1 MAPADIMAGLSRTGL
16 ALVDGVSSAAQL
28 VGLTRSLGA
37 TVVPHRDSGPGGVTV
52 VEDRGA
58 RTAAL
63 AGFTRSPL
71 SPHTDRS
78 GTACPPD
85 LLLTACG
92 QAATS
97 GGEALLVD
105 GRAVYRDLVQNAP
118 DALRGLAPPP
128 GQLSSAAPTASSAP
142 CSHQRA
148 ASSLS
153 GFGSTRWRASVQQR
167 HRTSSRCGRSSG
179 GTPAP
184 CRCAPA
190 SGTCSTTAGGCTAAG
205 PTTDRGSYSECS
217 HPLGPARS
225 PAASPKSMP
234 TRPRIP
240 TGSPRPAD
248 REHGPEP
255 HRSRGSHCHR
265 SRHPVRG
272 RAA

>member
-1 MAPADIMAGLSRTGL
+1 LLLDLPVRPSMAPADIMAGLSRTGL

-118 DALRGLAPPP
+118 DALRGLATPRSALFGGAD
-128 GQLSSAAPTASSAP
+128 GQLCSVFTPEGGVIAVRLRLDSLARFGPAAAPHILAL
-142 CSHQRA
+142 RA
-148 ASSLS
+148 VIGRHTRTVPMRT
-153 GFGSTRWRASVQQR
+153 GFGYVLDNRRWLHGRRAYDGPRLLFRVL
-167 HRTSSRCGRSSG
+167 
-179 GTPAP
+179 
-184 CRCAPA
+184 A
-190 SGTCSTTAGGCTAAG
+190 SARPGSIAGGFTEVDADSSTDSDRLAA
-205 PTTDRGSYSECS
+205 
-217 HPLGPARS
+217 
-225 PAASPKSMP
+225 
-234 TRPRIP
+234 TR
-240 TGSPRPAD
+240 RP
-248 REHGPEP
+248 
-255 HRSRGSHCHR
+255 
-265 SRHPVRG
+265 
-272 RAA
+272 